1 MASGRNDAKQNR
13 RAKEAFRPAVLILTL
28 ILMMAIAVLSSCG
41 SSGAEAKVRADLD
54 SLQNSEAAGSRLTSI
69 QEFLSKDA
77 GEDLETFLSKVREFD
92 YEIIGSEEKIDGDDK
107 YTLVTVKIVSCDF
120 GREYLAT
127 WKDYLREHEDA
138 STEDADG
145 REFYDELFGRLS
157 GLEDKQ
163 YISFV
168 EIRAMEPMDNDE
180 WVTDISAN
188 EDLQDALFGGMIGEM
203 KALAGE

>member
-1 MASGRNDAKQNR
+1 MR
-13 RAKEAFRPAVLILTL
+13 ETFMPAVLMMILLLTL
-28 ILMMAIAVLSSCG
+28 TLLSSCG
-41 SSGAEAKVRADLD
+41 GGGAEAKVRADLD
-54 SLQNSEAAGSRLTSI
+54 SLQTSEAAGSRLTSI

-77 GEDLETFLSKVREFD
+77 GKDFETFLSKVREFD
-92 YEIIGSEEKIDGDDK
+92 YEIIGSEEKVDGDDK
-107 YTLVTVKIVSCDF
+107 YTLVTVKIVSYDF

-138 STEDADG
+138 SAEDADG
-145 REFYDELFGRLS
+145 KDFYDELFARLS
-157 GLEDKQ
+157 RLEDKQ
-163 YISFV
+163 HISFV

-188 EDLQDALFGGMIGEM
+188 EALQDALFGGMIGEM

>member
-1 MASGRNDAKQNR
+1 MTSGKKDAKQNR
-13 RAKEAFRPAVLILTL
+13 SVKTALMPMVLMF
-28 ILMMAIAVLSSCG
+28 ILMLTMTLLSSCG
-41 SSGAEAKVRADLD
+41 GRGAEAKVRADLD

-69 QEFLSKDA
+69 QDFLSKDA
-77 GEDLETFLSKVREFD
+77 GEDFETFLSKVREFD

-107 YTLVTVKIVSCDF
+107 YTLVTVKIVSYDF

-145 REFYDELFGRLS
+145 KAFYDELFARLS
-157 GLEDKQ
+157 GLEKKQ
-163 YISFV
+163 HISFV
-168 EIRAMEPMDNDE
+168 EIRAMEPMDNGE

-188 EDLQDALFGGMIGEM
+188 EKLQDALFGGMIGEM